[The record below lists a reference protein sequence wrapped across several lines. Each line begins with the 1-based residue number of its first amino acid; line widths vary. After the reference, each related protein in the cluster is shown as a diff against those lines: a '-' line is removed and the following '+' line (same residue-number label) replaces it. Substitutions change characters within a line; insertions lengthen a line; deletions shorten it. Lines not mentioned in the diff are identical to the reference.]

1 MWKSFCIQI
10 QLNSSLIMAKFSIVL
25 FWGVI
30 ITTQSLSAALPA
42 DSILNKEIQGVTV
55 VGELSKAFALPTV
68 VVDRNTIESSSYF
81 TPADA
86 LRRET
91 GISLVRD
98 AIWATSLNVR
108 GLSEQR
114 LLVMTDGDRIQ
125 TATDHAAALSAVD
138 LSSLEK
144 IEVIKGAGSVLYG
157 TGAMGGV
164 VNFVSEQ
171 SIYTPT
177 FQTKGKLGTEFNTVN
192 NLWANSANI
201 QFSAYNW
208 YLSLNGSF
216 RTAQDIKTPGGT
228 LPNSQFHDA
237 SWSLKAGILY
247 SPNQEV
253 LVNYQH
259 VKGWDIGLPGGR
271 SFPATAVARYT
282 GVERNQLSGEYVLKN
297 INPDLKEVR
306 FKVYTQSI
314 IRDVELKPAD
324 PTVTI
329 FPGSN
334 NITSGAKLT
343 SDWHFTDYHRLT
355 LGAEGWQR
363 NALTSRLTIKNKSDS
378 TLIGTGDQPT
388 PKARM
393 LDLGAFAHYSW
404 KIVPAKWSLDVGLR
418 LDYIRTANDS
428 AFSPLYQYTNHT
440 NVSSMYQYE
449 STESPGYYVKNLP
462 RRVIFASSVHEDIA
476 YAAHVDL
483 VYNPTAQQ
491 RLALSLSNSYRVAS
505 IEERFKLIE
514 LAGPKHV
521 GNPNLKPEKGTFSNL
536 NYTFMNNKF
545 RLKADVFANYL
556 TDLITEK
563 LGVYAYKNA
572 NGVAVSEQAYVNVNV
587 SKALFLGAE
596 LEGKWQIT
604 NQFSALANASYTHAR
619 DIDADAYLPQIPPM
633 SGFASLDY
641 QSKEQVGASLSAMWT
656 ARQNETA
663 AGETATAGHI
673 VYNFD
678 IHSGSIDLN
687 NTWLKLFAGVENILN
702 TSYLDHLS
710 STRGVLKLEPGRNIY
725 LKMKW
730 GW

>member
-1 MWKSFCIQI
+1 
-10 QLNSSLIMAKFSIVL
+10 MAKFLLIL
-25 FWGVI
+25 FAGVI
-30 ITTQSLSAALPA
+30 ITTQSLSAALPT
-42 DSILNKEIQGVTV
+42 DSIINKEIKEITV

-68 VVDRNTIESSSYF
+68 VVDKRTLESSSYF

-98 AIWATSLNVR
+98 AIWATSLNIR

-114 LLVMTDGDRIQ
+114 LIVMTDGDRIQ
-125 TATDHAAALSAVD
+125 TATDHAAALSTVD
-138 LSSLEK
+138 LNSLEK
-144 IEVIKGAGSVLYG
+144 IEVIKGASSVLYG

-171 SIYTPT
+171 PTYSST
-177 FQTKGKLGTEFNTVN
+177 FQTNGKLGTEFNTVN
-192 NLWANSANI
+192 SLWANSANI
-201 QFSAYNW
+201 QFTTYNW

-237 SWSLKAGILY
+237 SWALKAGILY

-271 SFPATAVARYT
+271 SFPVTATARYSGVA
-282 GVERNQLSGEYVLKN
+282 RNQLSGEYILKN
-297 INPDLKEVR
+297 INTSLKEVR
-306 FKVYTQSI
+306 LKAYSQEIS
-314 IRDVELKPAD
+314 RDVELKPAD
-324 PTVTI
+324 PTVITL
-329 FPGSN
+329 PSSN
-334 NITSGAKLT
+334 NTTTGAKLT
-343 SDWHFTDYHRLT
+343 SDWQFADFHNLT

-363 NALTSRLTIKNKSDS
+363 DAFTSRLTVKTTSDTTS
-378 TLIGTGDQPT
+378 VATGDQPT
-388 PKARM
+388 PKAHM

-404 KIVPAKWSLDVGLR
+404 KFIPGKWTLDAGLR
-418 LDYIRTANDS
+418 LDYIQTSNDS
-428 AFSPLYQYTNHT
+428 SFSPLYKYTVKKGVRT
-440 NVSSMYQYE
+440 S
-449 STESPGYYVKNLP
+449 VKNLS
-462 RRVIFASSVHEDIA
+462 RAVLFNESVHNELA

-483 VYNPTAQQ
+483 VYKPTADQQ
-491 RLALSLSNSYRVAS
+491 FALSLSNSYRAAS
-505 IEERFKLIE
+505 IEERFKYIDLG
-514 LAGPKHV
+514 AAKHV
-521 GNPNLKPEKGTFSNL
+521 GNPDLKAEKGTFSNL
-536 NYTFMNNKF
+536 NYTLLGNKF
-545 RLKADVFANYL
+545 RLKADIFANYL
-556 TDLITEK
+556 NDLITEK
-563 LGVYAYKNA
+563 LGTYTYVNA
-572 NGVAVSEQAYVNVNV
+572 NGATVSEQAYVNVNV

-604 NQFSALANASYTHAR
+604 NQFSVLANASYTHAR
-619 DIDADAYLPQIPPM
+619 DVDADAYLPQIPPM

-641 QSKEQVGASLSAMWT
+641 QLKEQFGASLSAMWA

-663 AGETATAGHI
+663 SGETATAGHI
-673 VYNFD
+673 VYNLD

-687 NTWLKLFAGVENILN
+687 NTWLKLFAGVDNILN

-710 STRGVLKLEPGRNIY
+710 STRGILKLEPGRNIY